1 MANRTIINGRYAL
14 SALKK
19 QGGMADLYV
28 GTDLDQDAKKVA
40 IKLFHREYSDDGI
53 LREAFRGNNFSLPLR
68 PVSSRTRRLHA
79 PLITVAASARWRVR
93 APDAACVEG

>member
-40 IKLFHREYSDDGI
+40 IKLFHAEYSDDGI
-53 LREAFRGNNFSLPLR
+53 LREAFRRETQALR
-68 PVSSRTRRLHA
+68 DLRHPR
-79 PLITVAASARWRVR
+79 I
-93 APDAACVEG
+93 VELFDSGID